1 MSARLPHPRLGP
13 RAGLRA
19 GALAALLPLALAASP
34 ALAAERG
41 VAQPAAEA
49 DVVLRAL
56 EDEVARAETLSM
68 DALDKPYWVGGFAQ
82 DAESFEVS
90 AAFGALLSRDGGKR
104 SMLETQVRV
113 GDMSLDNTNFADG
126 FWGGGFRRG
135 RGIPAEPDYDAL
147 RHALWLQL
155 DDRYK
160 KAAENIAKKRA
171 FLQTTEVKDRPADFT
186 PAEVVSLLLPRESLK
201 LDRDR
206 WTRLVKQASAV
217 FRDHP
222 LAHTCRVSLRASVGH
237 QYFVSTEGA
246 RHRFPEQ
253 LVKLVI
259 LAGTQAADGMEL
271 QAHWER
277 WGRTEKDLPADAEV
291 LEAARGVA
299 RRLEELAAAPVPTE
313 DYAGPVLFTGRA
325 AALFYLSTLGEPL
338 GPPRDA
344 LGAARQGRLVDR
356 LGKHVATKLLTVRDA
371 PLQTSYKGVPLL
383 GHFPVDDDSVRP
395 TPLTLVEDG
404 VLKAYYMSRVPTK
417 LLKQTNGHSRNGA
430 GAAGNLFVE
439 TRAAQPLASLTRRLL
454 ELAREEDY
462 DYGIVVEDF
471 DTAMGMRWGRVN
483 EVVLPMP
490 TAIYRLY
497 ADGRKEAV
505 RGYTFKPTSFSVLKD
520 IEGLGDDPTVANV
533 ELRNQRTSA
542 VAPSTLVK
550 LLELQKTNADFEK
563 PPYTPRP
570 LAGKGK

>member
-1 MSARLPHPRLGP
+1 MNALRCRL
-13 RAGLRA
+13 
-19 GALAALLPLALAASP
+19 LAATLALSLP
-34 ALAAERG
+34 SFSTAAEKG
-41 VAQPAAEA
+41 AAPPPAEQ
-49 DVVLRAL
+49 DVVFRAL
-56 EDEVARAETLSM
+56 EDEIARAKTLSM
-68 DALDKPYWVGGFAQ
+68 DKLDKPYWIGGFAQ
-82 DAESFEVS
+82 DTEGFEVS

-113 GDMSLDNTNFADG
+113 GDMGLDNTNFSDD
-126 FWGGGFRRG
+126 FWGGGYRRG
-135 RGIPAEPDYDAL
+135 QGIPGEPDYDAL
-147 RHALWLQL
+147 RHALWLQF

-160 KAAENIAKKRA
+160 RAAENIAKKRA

-186 PAEVVSLLLPRESLK
+186 PAQVASLVLPREKLV
-201 LDRDR
+201 LDRER
-206 WTRLVKQASAV
+206 WTKVVKQASAV

-222 LAHTCRVSLRASVGH
+222 ATHTCRVSLRTSLSH

-253 LVKLVI
+253 LIQLVI
-259 LAGTQAADGMEL
+259 QAGTQAPDGMEL
-271 QAHWER
+271 QANWEK
-277 WGRTEKDLPADAEV
+277 WGRTEKDLPTDAEI
-291 LEAARGVA
+291 LKAAEGVA
-299 RRLEELAAAPVPTE
+299 KRLEELAAAPVPTE
-313 DYAGPVLFTGRA
+313 DYAGPVLFTGEA
-325 AALFYLSTLGEPL
+325 APLFYLSTLGEPL
-338 GPPRDA
+338 SHPRDE

-356 LGKHVATKLLTVRDA
+356 VGKHVATKLLTVRDD

-383 GHFPVDDDSVRP
+383 GHFPVDDDSVLP
-395 TPLTLVEDG
+395 QPLTLVEDG

-417 LLKQTNGHSRNGA
+417 LVKKTNGHSRNGH

-439 TRAAQPLASLTRRLL
+439 TKAAQPVAALTKRLL

-471 DTAMGMRWGRVN
+471 DTGMGMRWGRMN
-483 EVVLPMP
+483 EVMLPMP
-490 TAIYRLY
+490 SAVYRVY

-505 RGYTFKPTSFSVLKD
+505 RGYTFKPTSFRVLKD

-533 ELRNQRTSA
+533 ELRNQRTSS

-550 LLELQKTNADFEK
+550 MLELQKTNQDFEK

-570 LAGKGK
+570 VAKKAPAKK